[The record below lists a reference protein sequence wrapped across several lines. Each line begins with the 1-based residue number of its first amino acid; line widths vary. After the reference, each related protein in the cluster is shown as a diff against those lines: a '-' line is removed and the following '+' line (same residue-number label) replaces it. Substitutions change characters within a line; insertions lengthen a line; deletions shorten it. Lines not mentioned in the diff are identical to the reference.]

1 MLSRTT
7 ASLIRIYAK
16 FFSLGRKRASSK
28 SVSISVVGLMTEPG
42 SGFDNFDANDIHGLE
57 KPLLVGH
64 NSCNNL
70 SQQQLHHNLPT
81 AARENSNSISSL
93 SKKFNDVEK
102 DSNETTSTSPTS
114 TLHARLRR
122 YQKPMA
128 ISLFALGFVLVMTL
142 SVLYWNYYETVSR
155 RSTKKQSVILDH
167 WGKGS
172 SSSFNIDPDAEKL
185 RETLDAKERTKN
197 VVDVSDAQLTS
208 GEESSASPVTQET

>member
-1 MLSRTT
+1 MSNQIA
-7 ASLIRIYAK
+7 ASIVRQ
-16 FFSLGRKRASSK
+16 
-28 SVSISVVGLMTEPG
+28 
-42 SGFDNFDANDIHGLE
+42 
-57 KPLLVGH
+57 
-64 NSCNNL
+64 NS
-70 SQQQLHHNLPT
+70 T
-81 AARENSNSISSL
+81 SISSL
-93 SKKFNDVEK
+93 SKKFIDADDK
-102 DSNETTSTSPTS
+102 DSSDVVSPTS
-114 TLHARLRR
+114 STLQATLRR
-122 YQKPMA
+122 YQKPLA
-128 ISLFALGFVLVMTL
+128 VSLFALAFVLVMTL